1 MDRHKTLESYRAIDL
16 SLFALILIVFETL
29 IVNASNVWFPGEAW
43 SVSAVAAVT
52 AIVLIRWGP
61 WGGIHAFLGGIVFVL
76 VSRGTAKQVCIYALG
91 NLLCLAVLPL
101 IRRLGWQKI
110 RERSGLTLLYGFLVL
125 LLMQSGRAAVA
136 VLLGTKPLTALGFIT
151 TDVISYIFTLTI
163 LWIAAR
169 LDGMLEDQKHYLA
182 RVNDPRN
189 QEGGV
194 R

>member
-101 IRRLGWQKI
+101 IRRLFDEVNPIPVKAALAMLGRIEDTLRLPLCPLDGEK
-110 RERSGLTLLYGFLVL
+110 REQLRRELKRMELVL
-125 LLMQSGRAAVA
+125 
-136 VLLGTKPLTALGFIT
+136 
-151 TDVISYIFTLTI
+151 
-163 LWIAAR
+163 
-169 LDGMLEDQKHYLA
+169 
-182 RVNDPRN
+182 
-189 QEGGV
+189 
-194 R
+194 